1 MFFFSVWSAPAIS
14 RAECPGTCQ
23 SMEGVVPGP
32 PASGRRFVEGPGSSG
47 NGALPLNP
55 ECDSVG
61 VQAWTRR
68 KKGHNPG
75 GL

>member
-1 MFFFSVWSAPAIS
+1 MGLSPSAKALS

-23 SMEGVVPGP
+23 SMEAVEPGP
-32 PASGRRFVEGPGSSG
+32 PTYGRRSVEGPGSSV

-55 ECDSVG
+55 ECDSRE
-61 VQAWTRR
+61 VQPLTKR
-68 KKGHNPG
+68 KRGHNSG